1 MNAIEFFDMFYT
13 MQRGDRGQYGTGLGL
28 TIVKAIIG
36 AHMGQISATEAKN
49 QCGTCIRIVLPIQ
62 HGINEK

>member
-1 MNAIEFFDMFYT
+1 

-49 QCGTCIRIVLPIQ
+49 HRGTCIRIVLPIQ
-62 HGINEK
+62 QGINEK